1 MLMYFNELI
10 FMFVLSNH
18 DTKLQVFYEKNKK
31 TSPKLMERLFFYD
44 KRAIICPVVLLNIQ
58 MSRGHF

>member
-31 TSPKLMERLFFYD
+31 TSPKLMERLFFMI
-44 KRAIICPVVLLNIQ
+44 KEP
-58 MSRGHF
+58 

>member
-10 FMFVLSNH
+10 FTFVLSNH

-31 TSPKLMERLFFYD
+31 TSPKLMERLFFMI
-44 KRAIICPVVLLNIQ
+44 KEP
-58 MSRGHF
+58 

>member
-31 TSPKLMERLFFYD
+31 NLSKTNGEVVLYD